1 MGGVGRGFNR
11 VLKGSWNRVGTGVG
25 PVEEV
30 GTKVR
35 TWGWDRGWNLELGT
49 GVRTG
54 GVGEVGTGPEAARP
68 GSPRYCC

>member
-35 TWGWDRGWNLELGT
+35 TRAWDRGWNLELGT
-49 GVRTG
+49 GVGTG
-54 GVGEVGTGPEAARP
+54 GW
-68 GSPRYCC
+68 